1 MGINI
6 ALIIFL
12 VVVIYF
18 IYATVKTVPQG
29 QTWLVEHFGRYDR
42 TLAPG
47 LHFIMPV
54 AERVAHRVSMQE
66 IVLDVPPQQVIT
78 KDNTMVTADG
88 VVYYQVINA
97 SSAAYE
103 VQNLRYAIINLSQ
116 TNLRTVIGSMDL
128 DEVLSKR
135 DQINEKLLMVLDAAT
150 SPWGVKVT
158 RIEIKELSPP
168 QNIID
173 SMARQMKA
181 EREKRAE
188 ILTAEGEKQAAI
200 LRAEGEKQSAILSA
214 EGRRE
219 AAFRNSEAREREA
232 QAEAAATQMVSQAIS
247 AGNTNALN
255 YFVAL
260 KYVEALK
267 VLATSPNQKV
277 LMMPLDLANVAGT
290 VAGIG
295 ELVKESFGKTHTAAM
310 PTTAPNPTG
319 KPWSTNS

>member
-1 MGINI
+1 MFSNI
-6 ALIIFL
+6 VLFIF
-12 VVVIYF
+12 VVVVVYF
-18 IYATVKTVPQG
+18 IYATIKTVPQG
-29 QTWLVEHFGRYDR
+29 QNWLVENFGRYDR
-42 TLAPG
+42 TLQPG
-47 LHFIMPV
+47 LHFITPV
-54 AERVAHRVSMQE
+54 VERVAHRVSMQE

-88 VVYYQVINA
+88 VVYYQIINPA
-97 SSAAYE
+97 SAAYE

-135 DQINEKLLMVLDAAT
+135 DQINEKLLLVLDAAT
-150 SPWGVKVT
+150 NPWGVKVT

-168 QNIID
+168 RDIVD

-214 EGRRE
+214 EGKRE
-219 AAFRNSEAREREA
+219 AAFRNAEAREREA

-260 KYVEALK
+260 KYVDALK
-267 VLATSPNQKV
+267 TLATSPNQKV
-277 LMMPLDLANVAGT
+277 LMMPLDLANISGT

-295 ELVKESFGKTHTAAM
+295 ELIKESFNNGKAVISPST
-310 PTTAPNPTG
+310 
-319 KPWSTNS
+319 KP